1 MEDNGYDYLARVYD
15 RLTSDIDY
23 GKVAEYTLENC
34 RRFFGRVPDKLLD
47 LACGTGSH
55 AIAIAQKGIEVTGID
70 ISDAMLTE
78 AIDKST
84 RAKTNILFSKQDMCS
99 FEIHGNVDVI
109 TCCLDS
115 VNHILDPSC
124 FEKLLKNVNKYLV
137 PGGLFIFDVNSEY
150 KFKKIY
156 GSNVYTES
164 FDDLT
169 FVWHNHFDKSSGIV
183 EFEMTFFTRQKD
195 GRYVKHQESNFERL
209 YTENE
214 IASYIEG
221 ASLEQMAIYD
231 GFSFN
236 SLHKKSQR
244 ISYVLKK
251 PD

>member
-23 GKVAEYTLENC
+23 SKVANYTLEIC
-34 RRFFGRVPDKLLD
+34 RRYLNRPLDKLLD

-55 AIAIAQKGIEVTGID
+55 AIALAKKKIEVTGID
-70 ISDAMLTE
+70 ISGAMLTE

-84 RAKTNILFSKQDMCS
+84 SENTNILFSKQDMCS

-109 TCCLDS
+109 TCCFDS

-124 FEKLLKNVNKYLV
+124 FGKMMKNVDKYLV

-156 GSNVYTES
+156 GNNVYIES

-169 FVWHNHFDKSSGIV
+169 FIWQNHFDKNSGIV
-183 EFEMTFFTRQKD
+183 EFEMTFFTRHKD
-195 GRYVKHQESNFERL
+195 GRYVKHKESNFERL
-209 YTENE
+209 YTGDE
-214 IASYIEG
+214 IASYINCT
-221 ASLEQMAIYD
+221 SLEQMAIYD
-231 GFSFN
+231 GFSFK
-236 SLHKKSQR
+236 SLHKRSQR
-244 ISYVLKK
+244 ISYILKK
-251 PD
+251 PE